1 MFILFYFRLHGYL
14 DNTGYLRYVAMLVIR
29 IGRFKPR
36 LGLFKRFKRLRE
48 YPILEPIL

>member
-1 MFILFYFRLHGYL
+1 MISV
-14 DNTGYLRYVAMLVIR
+14 TLVIR

-48 YPILEPIL
+48 YLDTRTDTLTHTLWRHNDVIL